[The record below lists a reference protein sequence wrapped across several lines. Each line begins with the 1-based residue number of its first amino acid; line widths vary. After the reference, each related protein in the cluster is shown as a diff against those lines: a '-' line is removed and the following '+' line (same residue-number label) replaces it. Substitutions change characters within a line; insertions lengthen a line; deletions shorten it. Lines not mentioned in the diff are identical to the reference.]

1 MSTYTYPAKDIPVL
15 GEYDVIVVG
24 GGSAGCAAA
33 LSASRH
39 GAKTLILER
48 CGYLGGAMVS
58 QLVATILSTNGVD
71 FQGIWHEFMGEM
83 RKRGGTGDLVRLHSG
98 DIGGAVDP
106 EIAKHVWD
114 AMLSGSNVGIL
125 HHVQVSDAII
135 ENGRIKGVVV
145 ETISGISAI
154 FGCLI
159 VDCTGDGTVCARAGV
174 PWEQGDGDHK
184 WAMATTTIFRMGNA
198 RRPEGFPN
206 PDYLKVLEE
215 GTERAIEGKKYSTP
229 IITSGRAKGYA
240 RRWRGWTA
248 PPHRIETT
256 HVTGRVLEVD
266 PLDPWDLTR
275 AEREGR
281 QQAWQVQDYYRRN
294 APGYEEAYLVDTSS
308 HTGIRS
314 SRRIRGLARVC
325 REDVLALR
333 KYPDGIARSS
343 WRVDIW
349 PADSYT
355 AAPDA
360 YTDDG
365 WKSRINGGDY
375 FDIRYG
381 CLVARGVDNL
391 LVAGRCISA
400 DHWAQSSLRI
410 QQTCQS
416 TGQAAGTAAAL
427 SLEYD
432 VTPRKLDV
440 RKLVDQLKQDRAGVE
455 PAFEILKNLPI
466 ARRS

>member
-1 MSTYTYPAKDIPVL
+1 MSTYTEPARDIPIL

-39 GAKTLILER
+39 GARTLLLER
-48 CGYLGGAMVS
+48 YGYLGGAMVS

-71 FQGIWHEFMGEM
+71 FQGVWHEFMREM
-83 RKRGGTGDLVRLHSG
+83 RRRGGTGDLVRLHSG

-114 AMLSGSNVGIL
+114 AMLSHAGVDVL
-125 HHVQVSDAII
+125 HHAQVSDAII
-135 ENGRIKGVVV
+135 ENGCVKGVIV
-145 ETISGISAI
+145 ETIAGRSAI
-154 FGCLI
+154 FGSRI
-159 VDCTGDGTVCARAGV
+159 VDCTGDGAVCARAGV
-174 PWEQGDGDHK
+174 PWEQGDGGHK
-184 WAMATTTIFRMGNA
+184 WAMASTTIFRMGNA
-198 RRPEGFPN
+198 RKPEGFPS
-206 PDYLKVLEE
+206 PDHLKLLEE
-215 GTERAIEGKKYSTP
+215 NTKSAIEGKEYSTP

-248 PPHRIETT
+248 PPHRVETT

-281 QQAWQVQDYYRRN
+281 EQAWQVQDYYRRY
-294 APGYEEAYLVDTSS
+294 APGYDRAYLLDTSA

-314 SRRIRGLARVC
+314 SRRIKGLARVC

-349 PADSYT
+349 PADIYT
-355 AAPDA
+355 ALPDA
-360 YTDDG
+360 YTDDE
-365 WKSRINGGDY
+365 WKSRIKGGDY

-381 CLVARGVDNL
+381 CLVAEGMDNL

-427 SLEYD
+427 SLED
-432 VTPRKLDV
+432 GVTPRELDAQ
-440 RKLVDQLKQDRAGVE
+440 KLVTMLEEDRAGLE
-455 PAFEILKNLPI
+455 PAFEILRDLPI
-466 ARRS
+466 APR